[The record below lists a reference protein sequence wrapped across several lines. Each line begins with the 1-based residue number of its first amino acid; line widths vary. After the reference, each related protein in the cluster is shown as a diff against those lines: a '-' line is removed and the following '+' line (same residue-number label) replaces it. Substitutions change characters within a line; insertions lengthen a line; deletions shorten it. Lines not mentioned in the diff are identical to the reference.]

1 VSFQGEFGY
10 CRLLIVPPTLSISNQ
25 KSAFLL
31 SKAPEVDM
39 HLCAVRRA
47 VPAILCASALAV
59 PIHAAGQDKKS
70 KASVSVKVSPI
81 VGFSPARMVLTADL
95 KGGDDSEE
103 LYCASVEWDWGDDT
117 RSEAKTDCDPY
128 EAGKS
133 EIKRHFTIDHTYNVA
148 GDYRV
153 EFRLKQKN
161 KVVARGSTDVKVRP
175 GVRDPGG
182 IDR

>member
-1 VSFQGEFGY
+1 
-10 CRLLIVPPTLSISNQ
+10 
-25 KSAFLL
+25 
-31 SKAPEVDM
+31 
-39 HLCAVRRA
+39 
-47 VPAILCASALAV
+47 
-59 PIHAAGQDKKS
+59 
-70 KASVSVKVSPI
+70 
-81 VGFSPARMVLTADL
+81 MVLTADL

-103 LYCASVEWDWGDDT
+103 LYCATVEWDWGDDT
-117 RSEAKTDCDPY
+117 RSEAQTDCDPY